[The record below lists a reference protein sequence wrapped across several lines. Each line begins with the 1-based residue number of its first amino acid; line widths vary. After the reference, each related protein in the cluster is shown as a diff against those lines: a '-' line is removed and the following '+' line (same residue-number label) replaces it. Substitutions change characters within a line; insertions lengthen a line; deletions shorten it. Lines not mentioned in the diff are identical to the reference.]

1 MSHTGIR
8 GFYSL
13 ILIPFLL
20 LISCSGTLNEADAL
34 YDAGD
39 YKAAESSYRSSL
51 DADPDNAQA
60 HFMLGM
66 SLQAQNKHTEAK
78 KEFEISYK
86 LDKNNKKAITSLQ
99 VIYSKDAK
107 SKLNA
112 GEIEDAIAIYKKGY
126 SLNKNDPGITLG
138 LAQAYTEYGLLTL
151 ASELLEK
158 AGRGGRE
165 KNRVEEIKT
174 EIEKRRTVAES
185 NYVKG
190 KKAYDNNNIVTAKKY
205 LDKAISN
212 NRDSDDIRYY
222 SFMSNGLYLYK
233 KGSRWQ
239 IWDAIVEFGKAAEV
253 RTKEAEPNYYL
264 ALGYLKKDDKDFENI
279 LSYYEKA
286 LELDTDGQFTSKI
299 KKELDKQRKRKKKLD
314 EFWGK

>member
-1 MSHTGIR
+1 MSHMRIKV
-8 GFYSL
+8 FYSL

-20 LISCSGTLNEADAL
+20 LISCSGALKEADAL
-34 YDAGD
+34 YEAGD
-39 YKAAESSYRSSL
+39 YKAAVKSYRAAL
-51 DADPDNAQA
+51 DADPDNARA

-66 SLQAQNKHTEAK
+66 SLQAQNKHSEAR

-86 LDKNNKKAITSLQ
+86 LDKNNKKAVASLQ
-99 VIYSKDAK
+99 EIYSKDARL
-107 SKLNA
+107 KLSS
-112 GEIEDAIAIYKKGY
+112 GKIEDAIAIYKKGY
-126 SLNKNDPGITLG
+126 NLNNNNPEFALG
-138 LAQAYTEYGLLTL
+138 LAQAYMEYGLLSRAL
-151 ASELLEK
+151 ELLDK
-158 AGRGGRE
+158 AGRGGSE

-174 EIEKRRTVAES
+174 EIEKRRTIAES

-190 KKAYDNNNIVTAKKY
+190 KKAYEDNNIETAKKY

-253 RTKEAEPNYYL
+253 RSEEAEPNYYL
-264 ALGYLKKDDKDFENI
+264 ALGYLKKDDKDFKTVF
-279 LSYYEKA
+279 SYYEKA
-286 LELDTDGQFTSKI
+286 LELDTGGIFTSKI

>member
-1 MSHTGIR
+1 MGIR

-20 LISCSGTLNEADAL
+20 LISCSGALKEADTL
-34 YDAGD
+34 YEAGD
-39 YKAAESSYRSSL
+39 YKAAESSYRAAL
-51 DADPDNAQA
+51 DADPDNARA
-60 HFMLGM
+60 HYMLGM
-66 SLQAQNKHTEAK
+66 SLQAQNKRSEAR

-86 LDKNNKKAITSLQ
+86 LDKNNKGTITSLQ
-99 VIYSKDAK
+99 EIYSKEAM
-107 SKLNA
+107 SKLSS
-112 GEIEDAIAIYKKGY
+112 GKIEDAIAIYKKGY
-126 SLNKNDPGITLG
+126 NLNNNDAGITLG
-138 LAQAYTEYGLLTL
+138 LAQAYTEYGLLTM
-151 ASELLEK
+151 AFELLER

-190 KKAYDNNNIVTAKKY
+190 KKAYDNNNIETAKRY
-205 LDKAISN
+205 LDKAILN
-212 NRDSDDIRYY
+212 NRDSNDIRYY

-279 LSYYEKA
+279 LRHYEKA
-286 LELDTDGQFTSKI
+286 LELDTDGRFTSKI
-299 KKELDKQRKRKKKLD
+299 KKELDRQRKRKKKLD

>member
-1 MSHTGIR
+1 MGIR
-8 GFYSL
+8 EFYSL

-20 LISCSGTLNEADAL
+20 LISCSGALKEADAL
-34 YDAGD
+34 YEAGD
-39 YKAAESSYRSSL
+39 YKAAVKSYRAAL
-51 DADPDNAQA
+51 DADPDNAKA
-60 HFMLGM
+60 HYMLGM
-66 SLQAQNKHTEAK
+66 SLQAQNKHSEAR

-86 LDKNNKKAITSLQ
+86 LDKNNKKAIASLQ
-99 VIYSKDAK
+99 EIYSKEAM
-107 SKLNA
+107 SKLSS
-112 GEIEDAIAIYKKGY
+112 GKIEDAIAIYKKGY
-126 SLNKNDPGITLG
+126 NLNNNDTETMLG
-138 LAQAYTEYGLLTL
+138 LAQAYAEYGLLSR
-151 ASELLEK
+151 AHELLDK
-158 AGRGGRE
+158 AGRGGSE

-174 EIEKRRTVAES
+174 EIEKRRTIAES

-190 KKAYDNNNIVTAKKY
+190 KKAYEDNNIQSAKKY

-253 RTKEAEPNYYL
+253 RSEEAEPNYYL
-264 ALGYLKKDDKDFENI
+264 ALGYLKKDDKDFETVF
-279 LSYYEKA
+279 SYYEKA
-286 LELDTDGQFTSKI
+286 LELDTDGIFTSKI